1 MFSQREMWGEDGL
14 SAAVILCVCVCVC
27 VRERERERESECSED
42 GQVARMTLG
51 FVLDMPKGVGTA
63 IC

>member
-1 MFSQREMWGEDGL
+1 MFSQRETLGKDGL
-14 SAAVILCVCVCVC
+14 SAAVILCVCEG
-27 VRERERERESECSED
+27 ERGECSED

>member
-1 MFSQREMWGEDGL
+1 MEDGL
-14 SAAVILCVCVCVC
+14 SAAV
-27 VRERERERESECSED
+27 REKGRWKERGIGRED

-63 IC
+63 IR